1 MAIKGRRQIKGDGAK
16 KGSVSILSKEE
27 AMFIASKIQQANFKG
42 VEFETYQQVMV
53 KLKKIIDQG

>member
-1 MAIKGRRQIKGDGAK
+1 MAIRGKRQIKGGGAVT
-16 KGSVSILSKEE
+16 GSVSILSKEE

-42 VEFETYQQVMV
+42 IEFETYQQVMV